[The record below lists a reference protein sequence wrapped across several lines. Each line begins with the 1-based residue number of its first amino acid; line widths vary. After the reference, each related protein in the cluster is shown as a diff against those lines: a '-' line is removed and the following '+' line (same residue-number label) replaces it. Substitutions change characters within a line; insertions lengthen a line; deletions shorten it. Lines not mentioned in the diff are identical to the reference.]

1 MKSLAVSLLCLVAID
16 PKVLAIHSGSGSFIQ
31 ATQTTAAKYDPTS
44 NPEKDIENA
53 IAEAGRTGKRILLE
67 VGGEWCSW
75 CHIMDRYFDQN
86 PKLLEFREK
95 KFVTVKINF
104 SQENENKKLLSRYP
118 AISGYPHI
126 FVLDTNG
133 KLLHSEE
140 TGQLESG
147 KSYDLEKFFS
157 FLKKWA
163 HS

>member
-1 MKSLAVSLLCLVAID
+1 MKTFAVSLLCLVVIN
-16 PKVLAIHSGSGSFIQ
+16 PQFLAAVPVSALS
-31 ATQTTAAKYDPTS
+31 TQGKHTAAPKYDPKRD
-44 NPEKDIENA
+44 PEKDIQDA

-75 CHIMDRYFDQN
+75 CHIMDQFFDTN
-86 PKLLEFREK
+86 PKLLDLREK
-95 KFVTVKINF
+95 SFVMVKINF
-104 SQENENKKLLSRYP
+104 SGENENKKLLSRYP

-133 KLLHSEE
+133 KLLHSQD
-140 TGQLESG
+140 TSKLESG

-163 HS
+163 RS